1 MRKEKKK
8 VRTKPRWRRRLGR
21 FILWAFVIFV
31 GVLGLGL
38 MLVWWF
44 PPEEKA
50 RSFVSEKLT
59 ARLGRP
65 VMVEGISF
73 SPFGKIE
80 IRGLR
85 MGFRAEEGM
94 TEGSLFRLERL
105 GVQFKLL
112 PLLRR
117 RLDITGILVDGPKLH
132 VVPLL
137 LEVVKSERAEEK
149 AVPTLKPLPFSLG
162 LFRLNLK
169 DFQFVATV
177 PDSSGER
184 ELSLSGVHLEVSDL
198 RLPRNYQETSEDVR
212 GKIRL
217 FSEGGEVILRE
228 KWGEWKAVLDLN
240 LEGEWRRGKN
250 WSVDGHFGIRSAAS
264 KSEPEIRFKL
274 GMEGEGYGEK
284 VRIRRTDLSI
294 GNQKAVEIEGTLE
307 NLGPQANF
315 EMDLGGRDLN
325 LKRLTAT
332 LKNFLPE
339 RMVKPLDGIDID
351 GSVLMVEGKV
361 WGGLENVQFRYRSS
375 LRNGEVEYPVEGLG
389 LKQGDLVL
397 EAGGT
402 WTPRGLIDGKILVNG
417 DAQSVHYEMNDTVS
431 ISAGG
436 LTIHMDSGL
445 DSAFFPG
452 QGFLVAKAGNVLG
465 GSLNLNLNWF
475 TGEGSGKGVENLV
488 MNGEFR
494 GDSLRLESFPN
505 ALSGTNGMMNLVG
518 DLETK
523 GLEDIRVHLAGLSP
537 GIGYEYGKGAEKTPS
552 LQLVSDMTWRV
563 DSTFQ
568 EWILDSASVRLNELF
583 SGHLVGRF
591 FLPET
596 KYLFTL
602 QQGRVRADQIPEYL
616 PTKLRDQTEGML
628 FWGEGELS
636 ADVAG
641 RMMGDATLVAVNGKL
656 KLAGMGMEYPVERFK
671 AEEIEGEIGFGGVPE
686 KLRGSGEVHVG
697 RMVLGKM
704 RSDPILGSRL
714 SFDLPMISLDSLR
727 VEGGKINVDP
737 LAVRGHFLIGIGQIT
752 ESPRM
757 VADIE
762 VAFQSEDSVEVADG
776 MAMLGSLKCRFHGE
790 TLDPEKQWVR
800 VTGEIDI
807 DSLDVVKKNLFRVEG
822 IRGRL
827 PFQIDGDQS
836 QRKFLPRANYRP
848 YEWVEYER
856 QRTLYR
862 HFFPEA
868 EIVRVGAIEV
878 SGYRMTELLLDVEVS
893 GGYVQVPWFNLNVL
907 EGNVG
912 GSFLLNLGTG
922 AKQDLVYEIRA
933 QASRINSAALANVEI
948 GDEEETELNATITF
962 RGRGIDLT
970 EGIDLDGSFHIT
982 KIGPKFAS
990 TLLEG
995 MDPRG
1000 SDRSIRLSRRLL
1012 NTGWKPRLFS
1022 FELRHGYVYP
1032 SLALSQ
1038 PWFSPVRIPGQLEY
1052 GRLPLEF
1059 LLKSRVD
1066 SK

>member
-1 MRKEKKK
+1 MRKQKKK
-8 VRTKPRWRRRLGR
+8 IRTKPRQKRRLRR
-21 FILWAFVIFV
+21 FIRWAFVIFV

-38 MLVWWF
+38 VLVWRF
-44 PPEEKA
+44 LPDEKV

-65 VMVEGISF
+65 VMVEGISL

-80 IRGLR
+80 VRGLR
-85 MGFRAEEGM
+85 VGFREEEGM
-94 TEGSLFRLERL
+94 KEGSLFRLKRL
-105 GVQFKLL
+105 RVQFKLL

-117 RLDITGILVDGPKLH
+117 RLEVTGIQIDGPKLH
-132 VVPLL
+132 IVPLL

-149 AVPTLKPLPFSLG
+149 AVPILKPLPLSLG

-177 PDSSGER
+177 PGSSGER
-184 ELSLSGVHLEVSDL
+184 ELSLSGVNLEVSDL
-198 RLPRNYQETSEDVR
+198 RLPRNYQETSKDLR

-217 FSEGGEVILRE
+217 FTEGGEAILRE
-228 KWGEWKAVLDLN
+228 KWGELKVVLDLN
-240 LEGEWRRGKN
+240 LEGEWKREKN
-250 WSVDGHFGIRSAAS
+250 WLVDVNFGIRPTAS
-264 KSEPEIRFKL
+264 KSGKEIRLRL
-274 GMEGEGYGEK
+274 GMEGEGYGER

-294 GNQKAVEIEGTLE
+294 GNQKAVEIEGKLE
-307 NLGPQANF
+307 NFGPEASF
-315 EMDLGGRDLN
+315 DIALGGRDLD
-325 LKRLTAT
+325 LKKLAET

-339 RMVKPLDGIDID
+339 HLVKPFDEIDID
-351 GSVLMVEGKV
+351 GSIRMVEGKA
-361 WGGLENVQFRYRSS
+361 WGSLENVQFRYRSS
-375 LRNGEVEYPVEGLG
+375 LRNGEVEYSVEGLG
-389 LKQGDLVL
+389 VKQGDFVL

-402 WTPRGLIDGKILVNG
+402 WTPRGLNNGKIIVNG
-417 DAQSVHYEMNDTVS
+417 NVESIHYEMNDTVS
-431 ISAGG
+431 ISAER
-436 LTIHMDSGL
+436 LTLNMDSGL

-452 QGFLVAKAGNVLG
+452 QGFLVAQAGNVLG
-465 GSLNLNLNWF
+465 GSLNLGLNWF
-475 TGEGSGKGVENLV
+475 TGEGLGQGVENLV
-488 MNGEFR
+488 MKGEIR

-505 ALSGTNGMMNLVG
+505 ARSGTTGMMNLVG

-523 GLEDIRVHLAGLSP
+523 GLEDIQVHLVGLSP
-537 GIGYEYGKGAEKTPS
+537 GIGYEYGKGVEKTPS

-568 EWILDSASVRLNELF
+568 EWTLDSASVRLNELF

-591 FLPET
+591 FQAEG

-602 QQGRVRADQIPEYL
+602 QRGQVHADQIPEYL
-616 PTKLRDQTEGML
+616 PAKLRDRTEGML

-636 ADVAG
+636 ANVAG
-641 RMMGDATLVAVNGKL
+641 KMMGDSTLVSVDGKL
-656 KLAGMGMEYPVERFK
+656 KLVGVGMEYPVQSFK
-671 AEEIEGEIGFGGVPE
+671 AEEIEGEIRFGGVPE
-686 KLRGSGEVHVG
+686 KLKGSGEVIVG

-727 VEGGKINVDP
+727 VEGGKISVDP
-737 LAVRGHFLIGIGQIT
+737 LAIRGNFFIGMGQIT
-752 ESPRM
+752 GSPRM

-762 VAFQSEDSVEVADG
+762 VAFQSEDSVEVTDG

-790 TLDPEKQWVR
+790 TLDPEKQWIR

-807 DSLDVVKKNLFRVEG
+807 DSLDVVKENLFRVRG

-827 PFQIDGDQS
+827 PFQIDADQI

-856 QRTLYR
+856 QRPVYR
-862 HFFPEA
+862 HLFPEE
-868 EIVRVGAIEV
+868 EIMRVEAIEV
-878 SGYRMTELLLDVEVS
+878 SGYRMNELLLDVKVG
-893 GGYVQVPWFNLNVL
+893 GGYVQVPWFNLKVL

-912 GSFLLNLGTG
+912 GSFLLNLGSG

-933 QASRINSAALANVEI
+933 QASRINSADLANIKI
-948 GDEEETELNATITF
+948 GDEEETELNATLAF
-962 RGRGIDLT
+962 RGKGIDLA
-970 EGIDLDGSFHIT
+970 EGVDLDGYFHIT

-1000 SDRSIRLSRRLL
+1000 SDRSIRLTRRLL
-1012 NTGWKPRLFS
+1012 NTGWKPKLFS

-1059 LLKSRVD
+1059 FLKSRAD

>member
-1 MRKEKKK
+1 MKKQK
-8 VRTKPRWRRRLGR
+8 KRVRTKSRRKRRIGR
-21 FILWAFVIFV
+21 FIFRAFVILV

-38 MLVWWF
+38 VLVWLF
-44 PPEEKA
+44 PPEEKV

-85 MGFRAEEGM
+85 VGFREEEGM
-94 TEGSLFRLERL
+94 KEGSLFRLKRL

-117 RLDITGILVDGPKLH
+117 RLDVTGILVDGPKLH
-132 VVPLL
+132 IVPLF
-137 LEVVKSERAEEK
+137 LEVIKSERAEEK
-149 AVPTLKPLPFSLG
+149 VVPILKPLPLSLG
-162 LFRLNLK
+162 LFRLHLK

-198 RLPRNYQETSEDVR
+198 RLPRNYRETSEDLR

-217 FSEGGEVILRE
+217 FTEVGEAILRE
-228 KWGEWKAVLDLN
+228 KWGEWKLVMDLN
-240 LEGEWRRGKN
+240 MEGEWKRGKN
-250 WSVDGHFGIRSAAS
+250 WLVEVNFGIRPPDS
-264 KSEPEIRFKL
+264 KSGPEIRLRL
-274 GMEGEGYGEK
+274 GMEGEGYGER
-284 VRIRRTDLSI
+284 VQIRGTELTI

-307 NLGPQANF
+307 NLGPEASF
-315 EMDLGGRDLN
+315 DVALGGRDLN
-325 LKRLTAT
+325 LKKLAET

-339 RMVKPLDGIDID
+339 HLVKPFDEIDID
-351 GSVLMVEGKV
+351 GSIRMVEGKA
-361 WGGLENVQFRYRSS
+361 WGSPENVQFRYRSS
-375 LRNGEVEYPVEGLG
+375 LRNGEVGYPLEGLG
-389 LKQGDLVL
+389 VKQGDFVL

-402 WTPRGLIDGKILVNG
+402 WTPRGLYNGKIVING
-417 DAQSVHYEMNDTVS
+417 DAQSVHYEVNDTVS
-431 ISAGG
+431 ISAAG
-436 LTIHMDSGL
+436 LTLHMDSGL

-452 QGFLVAKAGNVLG
+452 QGFLVAQAGNVFG
-465 GSLNLNLNWF
+465 GSLNLGLNWF
-475 TGEGSGKGVENLV
+475 TGQGLRQGVENLV
-488 MNGEFR
+488 MSGEFR

-505 ALSGTNGMMNLVG
+505 APSGTTGMINLVG

-523 GLEDIRVHLAGLSP
+523 GLEDIRVHLVGLSP

-591 FLPET
+591 FLPEE

-602 QQGRVRADQIPEYL
+602 QKGQVHADQIPEYL
-616 PTKLRDQTEGML
+616 PAKLRERTEGMS

-641 RMMGDATLVAVNGKL
+641 RRMGDSSLVSVDGKL
-656 KLAGMGMEYPVERFK
+656 KLVGVGMEYPVESFK
-671 AEEIEGEIGFGGVPE
+671 AEEIEGEIEFGGVPE
-686 KLRGSGEVHVG
+686 KLRGSGEVLVG

-727 VEGGKINVDP
+727 IEGGKIRVDP
-737 LAVRGHFLIGIGQIT
+737 LALRGNFLMGMGQIT

-757 VADIE
+757 VADIQ

-790 TLDPEKQWVR
+790 TFDPEKQWIR

-807 DSLDVVKKNLFRVEG
+807 DSLDVVKENLFRVKG

-827 PFQIDGDQS
+827 PFQIDGDQI
-836 QRKFLPRANYRP
+836 QRKFLPRTNYRP
-848 YEWVEYER
+848 FEWVEYER
-856 QRTLYR
+856 QRPVYR
-862 HFFPEA
+862 HLFPEG
-868 EIVRVGAIEV
+868 EIIRVDTIEV
-878 SGYRMTELLLDVEVS
+878 SGYRMNELLLDVKVG
-893 GGYVQVPWFNLNVL
+893 GGYVQVPWFNLKVL

-912 GSFLLNLGTG
+912 GSFLLNLGSG

-933 QASRINSAALANVEI
+933 QASRINSAVLANVKI
-948 GDEEETELNATITF
+948 GDEEETELNATLTF
-962 RGRGIDLT
+962 RGKGIDLT
-970 EGIDLDGSFHIT
+970 EGVDLDGSFHIT

-1000 SDRSIRLSRRLL
+1000 SDRSIRLTRRLL
-1012 NTGWKPRLFS
+1012 NTGWKPKLFS

-1059 LLKSRVD
+1059 FLTSRAD
-1066 SK
+1066 SE